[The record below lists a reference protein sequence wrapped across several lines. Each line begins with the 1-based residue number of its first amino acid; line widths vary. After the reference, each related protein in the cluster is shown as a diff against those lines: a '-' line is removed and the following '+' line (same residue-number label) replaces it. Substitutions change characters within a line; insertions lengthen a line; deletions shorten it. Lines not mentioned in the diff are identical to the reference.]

1 MQLEYCGQSGIVIL
15 PDRIDLTSADKFK
28 AALQLLYDQG
38 YNSIIIDCAR
48 LIIIDSAGLGN
59 LIIFQK
65 KLKERGGELRMINV
79 NHDYI
84 KHLFEMI
91 ELNRVIRVDKIE

>member
-1 MQLEYCGQSGIVIL
+1 MQLEYCRQSGKVIL
-15 PDRIDLTSADKFK
+15 PDRVDLTNANEFK

-38 YNSIIIDCAR
+38 YSSMIIDCSR
-48 LIIIDSAGLGN
+48 LTIIDSAGLGN

-65 KLKERGGELRMINV
+65 KLRERGGELRIVNV

-91 ELNRVIRVDKIE
+91 ELNRVIRVEME

>member
-65 KLKERGGELRMINV
+65 KLKERGGELRIINV